1 MLYRVVLLGL
11 LLTPGL
17 ARAQNAALDYVE
29 LSDGTRYEGATHIGH
44 DGDRFYVLLHDST
57 RYALDLVRRL
67 ESGGAHYYVVSHLEG
82 QGAARSARPVLV
94 QRRIEGRVA
103 VYSRVRPP
111 LAQTRRV
118 RYDFYGMGEDAPLRV
133 APAYLR
139 QDLADHAPSMAALRQ
154 AEVYRYGGHTLAAAG
169 LLVVFWGLTR
179 SVDYQPGRLGRMERH
194 VDLDAR
200 VWIGA
205 GVSASAWMPYRLAD
219 ARIRRA
225 IALYNAH

>member
-1 MLYRVVLLGL
+1 MLCRVVLLGL

-17 ARAQNAALDYVE
+17 ARAQNAAIDYVE
-29 LSDGTRYEGATHIGH
+29 LSDGTRYEGATHLGH
-44 DGDRFYVLLHDST
+44 DGDRFYVLLQDSIH
-57 RYALDLVRRL
+57 YSLDRVRRL
-67 ESGGAHYYVVSHLEG
+67 ASGGAQYYVVSHLG
-82 QGAARSARPVLV
+82 GRGAARYARPVLV
-94 QRRIEGRVA
+94 QRRIPGRVA
-103 VYSRVRPP
+103 VYSRVHRPTA
-111 LAQTRRV
+111 LTRRI
-118 RYDFYGMGEDAPLRV
+118 RYDFYAMGEDAPLRV

-139 QDLADHAPSMAALRQ
+139 QDLADHPPSMAALQQ

-205 GVSASAWMPYRLAD
+205 GGSVSAVMPYRIAA